1 MSFDAVITIL
11 GVVLIAFGLY
21 IFLTGKGRRED
32 APSNKLEGF
41 GVSIDVANP
50 SVLLIILGVGLV
62 LVPRFFPDAQSPD
75 EPIVSLTPELPQA
88 AMPEPVSQQLS
99 EDQAPETEVSTEM
112 PIAHPE
118 RRVDLGVT
126 PGNAAPPVEVQLT
139 EPKVILTGRDIPGG
153 GVVSA
158 ANVPMDRTDSPPAD
172 LKPAPL
178 AVKPQP
184 VAKPRPEPVAPT
196 QVAVAPVVEPQA
208 APPKPVVEVA
218 PVEPTPG
225 LWVMVD
231 ADVAEYAGMTG
242 MSKQDYSLALRERLA
257 NIAAERFG
265 QNHVTVQ
272 GAQFEV
278 EGKKYKRV
286 CEHSPAAR
294 VLLAT
299 VRVPPFDFSPIE
311 SGFWPDLVLA
321 AVNCGDGRVH
331 HSMSKRLTPQH
342 DDKVFFEQ
350 DFLAEAQR
358 FVAAQAYFLK

>member
-1 MSFDAVITIL
+1 VSFDAVITIL

-21 IFLTGKGRRED
+21 NFLTGKGRRED

-75 EPIVSLTPELPQA
+75 EPVVSLAPELPPA
-88 AMPEPVSQQLS
+88 AMPEPVSQQVSQNPTPELERS
-99 EDQAPETEVSTEM
+99 ASQTKESVNLEATADDVAPAVEV
-112 PIAHPE
+112 
-118 RRVDLGVT
+118 
-126 PGNAAPPVEVQLT
+126 PPVA
-139 EPKVILTGRDIPGG
+139 PKVILAGKETPRIGATTTAAVPLEKSVQLPSTPNSVPP
-153 GVVSA
+153 VV
-158 ANVPMDRTDSPPAD
+158 VP
-172 LKPAPL
+172 
-178 AVKPQP
+178 KPQP
-184 VAKPRPEPVAPT
+184 VVRPAPEPEKPDQLVT
-196 QVAVAPVVEPQA
+196 APVREPQA
-208 APPKPVVEVA
+208 APPKPEVELSPA
-218 PVEPTPG
+218 VEPKAG
-225 LWVMVD
+225 LWVVVD

-242 MSKQDYSLALRERLA
+242 MSKQDYSQALRERLA
-257 NIAAERFG
+257 GIAFERFG
-265 QNHVTVQ
+265 KNHVTVEGVPPQ
-272 GAQFEV
+272 VQ
-278 EGKKYKRV
+278 GKKYKRV